1 MQLIASTLFQDAAP
15 VASPIIE
22 RSFAEKVDEAIAA
35 IKSLILASKRLIV
48 ASSFGKDSSVTLAIA
63 LKAKNVEI
71 GAIHPPRIEQ
81 GKQHEGA
88 ARIQRR

>member
-63 LKAKNVEI
+63 LKAMEPAE
-71 GAIHPPRIEQ
+71 GRGFRGPGTARL
-81 GKQHEGA
+81 KQ
-88 ARIQRR
+88 